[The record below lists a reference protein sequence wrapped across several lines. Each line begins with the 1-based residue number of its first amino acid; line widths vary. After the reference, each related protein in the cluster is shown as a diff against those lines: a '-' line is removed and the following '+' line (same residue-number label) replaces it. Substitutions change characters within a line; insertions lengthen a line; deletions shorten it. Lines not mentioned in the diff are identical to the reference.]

1 MEMEDRVGQWIRQ
14 LLQPRWYERR
24 NSRRAAEE
32 LGASGDRRALEPLL
46 EALREADPFTREAA
60 ARALGQL
67 GDQRAVDGLIAALH
81 DPWWNVRAA
90 ACQALG
96 QLQDR
101 RAWEPLLVHLMEV
114 IHFTVEFRGSLLAVR
129 DTEAFQA
136 LLRVEPG
143 DLDEVQAIALIPA
156 NHASWLA
163 AVLWSHHGGE
173 SWPSLQRALKHPNP
187 RVRQAA
193 CQALGFLA
201 EPEGVPAL
209 AECLLHDPAAG
220 VRQAAAQALADIGSA
235 AESALA
241 TALQQGDGET
251 RRLARH
257 ALRRIASRRAIDLL
271 ANRALSLVEGEKE
284 AHEATGRELAEA
296 PGPPVREW
304 SGRELEWKEK
314 GGFPRDS
321 L

>member
-1 MEMEDRVGQWIRQ
+1 METEDRVGQWIRQ

-67 GDQRAVDGLIAALH
+67 GDQRAVEGLTGALH

-90 ACQALG
+90 ACQSLG
-96 QLQDR
+96 QLRDR
-101 RAWEPLLVHLMEV
+101 RAWEPLLVHLLEV

-129 DTEAFQA
+129 DTEVFQA

-143 DLDEVQAIALIPA
+143 DLDEVQAVALIPA

-163 AVLWSHHGGE
+163 AVLWAHHGGA
-173 SWPSLQRALKHPNP
+173 SWPSLQRALKHPNL

-193 CQALGFLA
+193 CQALGLLA
-201 EPEGVPAL
+201 EPEGIPAL
-209 AECLLHDPAAG
+209 AERLLHDKAAG
-220 VRQAAAQALADIGSA
+220 VRQAAAQALADIGPA
-235 AESALA
+235 AEAALA
-241 TALQQGDGET
+241 MALQQGNGEA
-251 RRLARH
+251 RRLARN
-257 ALRRIASRRAIDLL
+257 ALRRVASCSAIDLL
-271 ANRALSLVEGEKE
+271 GNRALSLVAGEKE

-296 PGPPVREW
+296 SRPPIREW
-304 SGRELEWKEK
+304 SGRELEWKEE
-314 GGFPRDS
+314 GSFPRDD